1 MVSQG
6 IAHGGTTAC
15 SHRCCRF
22 YFRNLFHARVLSGL
36 LPGKGPLLLSLLK
49 ESEQGYRAR
58 KVPVHVKILQSL
70 GVVGCDLQPILKAR
84 RERKT
89 HSAELGSAG
98 ASGMNMEGVSRW
110 VMGQMLIYEALVLL
124 TGT

>member
-1 MVSQG
+1 M
-6 IAHGGTTAC
+6 
-15 SHRCCRF
+15 
-22 YFRNLFHARVLSGL
+22 
-36 LPGKGPLLLSLLK
+36 
-49 ESEQGYRAR
+49 
-58 KVPVHVKILQSL
+58 KILQSL

-84 RERKT
+84 GERES

-110 VMGQMLIYEALVLL
+110 VTGQMLIYEALVLL